1 MLKILLQEQKFM
13 QKLKMLI
20 KKYEETLLY
29 MVFGAMTSLVN
40 WVVYFPLYN
49 LTSIPATVSTAIA
62 WIISVAFSFLT
73 NKPIVFKSHDWSAKV
88 VVPELLT
95 FTGCRIGSGLLEAGS
110 ILMLV
115 DILGWDGNIIKI
127 LVSVVVV
134 LVNYVGTKLS
144 FRKKA

>member
-1 MLKILLQEQKFM
+1 MQNLKTLL
-13 QKLKMLI
+13 

-29 MVFGAMTSLVN
+29 MVFGTLTSVIN

-62 WIISVAFSFLT
+62 WVISVAFSFLT

-88 VVPELLT
+88 VMSEMIAFV
-95 FTGCRIGSGLLEAGS
+95 GCRLGSGLLEAGS

-115 DILGWDGNIIKI
+115 DILGWNGNIIKI
-127 LVSVVVV
+127 LVSVVIVII
-134 LVNYVGTKLS
+134 NYIGSKLS
-144 FRKKA
+144 FQKKS